1 MPARTRQPA
10 KSRREIARERNAP
23 IEYNPVINEEFDGED
38 SNTWMPST
46 YTSFKLVLS
55 LRLCAAVWS
64 NISDCDE
71 VYNYWEPLHYL
82 LYGKG
87 FQTWEYSPLY
97 AIRSYAY
104 VWLHALPC
112 CIYDVFFQTNKV
124 FIFYYLRCLLA
135 LCCTMA
141 EVYFY
146 RGVCQHF
153 GQNIGRLVIT
163 FLILS
168 SGMFLSAAAF
178 LPSSFA
184 MYLSTAAVASWFMQ
198 DYKLAIL
205 FTAASTLVGW
215 PFAALLG
222 LPIAYD
228 LIILKKNPVFF
239 LKWSLIVFF
248 LIAIPLIYVDSLHFG
263 KFVFAPLNIVL
274 YNVFT
279 SHGPDLYGTEPCTF
293 YFLNGFLN
301 MNIVFLAAL
310 FSIPALFALRTI
322 EGVQRKVSD
331 GPPFYL
337 CLSPLYLWMLVFFPL
352 AHKEERFLFP
362 IYPMICLAG
371 AFTVDAVQKMYHY
384 VLVKRRFTDYLD
396 YTSWISLS
404 FCTAFCIISL
414 SRTIILYKGYHAPIE
429 TFVELNKISIDE
441 DKHPLPPEYPVNV
454 CMGKE
459 WYRFPSSFFLPDNW
473 QLKYL
478 KSEFKGQL
486 PKPYSNLP
494 NATKIIPTDMNDQ
507 NLEEPSRYVDIK
519 NCDYIVDS
527 DYPNHSSLEPRYS
540 RNPKWNKI
548 YSLSFLDGQRSH
560 PLLRAFYIPY
570 FTDYFCN
577 NNDVVDA
584 FLNIS
589 NSKLQVYNILRIFYF
604 PERTPYFNCL
614 SLNKAVTFSHQ
625 VHGSGTSVAYLQYR
639 RGTPVNHR
647 GGGGIGTVPSALIV
661 LRSSGDHF

>member
-1 MPARTRQPA
+1 METTS
-10 KSRREIARERNAP
+10 KVKTEIARERNAP

-38 SNTWMPST
+38 SNTWMPSM

-104 VWLHALPC
+104 LWLHALPC

-135 LCCTMA
+135 LCCTMT
-141 EVYFY
+141 EVYLSW
-146 RGVCQHF
+146 CMSHF

-184 MYLSTAAVASWFMQ
+184 MYLSTAALASWFMQ

-222 LPIAYD
+222 
-228 LIILKKNPVFF
+228 
-239 LKWSLIVFF
+239 
-248 LIAIPLIYVDSLHFG
+248 IPLIYVDSLHFG

-310 FSIPALFALRTI
+310 VSIPALFALRTI

-337 CLSPLYLWMLVFFPL
+337 CLLLYIYGCWYFFL
-352 AHKEERFLFP
+352 LHIKEERFLFP

-371 AFTVDAVQKMYHY
+371 AFTVDAVQKIYHY

-459 WYRFPSSFFLPDNW
+459 WYRFPSSFF
-473 QLKYL
+473 
-478 KSEFKGQL
+478 
-486 PKPYSNLP
+486 
-494 NATKIIPTDMNDQ
+494 
-507 NLEEPSRYVDIK
+507 
-519 NCDYIVDS
+519 
-527 DYPNHSSLEPRYS
+527 
-540 RNPKWNKI
+540 
-548 YSLSFLDGQRSH
+548 
-560 PLLRAFYIPY
+560 
-570 FTDYFCN
+570 FC
-577 NNDVVDA
+577 
-584 FLNIS
+584 LI
-589 NSKLQVYNILRIFYF
+589 
-604 PERTPYFNCL
+604 T
-614 SLNKAVTFSHQ
+614 
-625 VHGSGTSVAYLQYR
+625 GS
-639 RGTPVNHR
+639 
-647 GGGGIGTVPSALIV
+647 
-661 LRSSGDHF
+661 